1 MLSHVTAPATFGD
14 FLALLILA
22 RIKGQRTVHC
32 SIIKL
37 VAWSTKRNMFLHK
50 YYDVARAVFCTL
62 GKGKGKV
69 SVTSLGRPIRPAL
82 ISGFRSMKRLG
93 VFILP
98 PGWDASPS
106 QGYPQHYAS
115 THSYTWVERG
125 TVRVKCLAQEHNTI
139 SPDPGHSI
147 RS

>member
-1 MLSHVTAPATFGD
+1 MFMQFWSPTVTRSSTNVPPKELVFKMVEPTEPRKSFASLPY
-14 FLALLILA
+14 
-22 RIKGQRTVHC
+22 IKGVTEPLTHVLKKH
-32 SIIKL
+32 
-37 VAWSTKRNMFLHK
+37 
-50 YYDVARAVFCTL
+50 DVTF
-62 GKGKGKV
+62 V

-115 THSYTWVERG
+115 TH
-125 TVRVKCLAQEHNTI
+125 
-139 SPDPGHSI
+139 
-147 RS
+147 